1 MALKLL
7 AIDLDGTT
15 LNSQGEISDVNKV
28 QLQQVV
34 ASGVQLVVATGRSVH
49 SASSFLEQMGVKE
62 AYIVPLN
69 GAAVFKWG
77 DLNPLMTVKIP
88 ATLVEQVVANGDLQ
102 QVNTYFSTVLNS
114 YILIRDESL
123 LTMFAKNSELTA
135 VETLADLGD
144 DRVQVSKILYCTKNP
159 AILAELVTKTKDL
172 PVNAVKPDE
181 MCLEITAQ
189 NTSKAKGLQFLG
201 ECLNILPEEMAAIGD
216 SENDFEMLKFVG
228 NGIVMANGMPHIKA
242 IADYITLSNDQD
254 GLAHAIRYLL
264 E

>member
-15 LNSQGEISDVNKV
+15 LNSQGEISDVNKTH
-28 QLQQVV
+28 LQQVV

-49 SASSFLEQMGVKE
+49 SASSFLEQMGVEE
-62 AYIVPLN
+62 AYIVSLN

-77 DLNPLMTVKIP
+77 DLTPLMTIKMPTV
-88 ATLVEQVVANGDLQ
+88 LVEQVVVSGDLQ

-114 YILIRDESL
+114 YILVRDESL
-123 LTMFAKNSELTA
+123 LTMFAKNSELTT

-144 DRVQVSKILYCTKNP
+144 DQSQVSKMLYCTKNP
-159 AILAELVTKTKDL
+159 AILAELVAKIKDL
-172 PVNAVKPDE
+172 PVAAVKPDE

-189 NTSKAKGLQFLG
+189 DTSKAKGLQFLG
-201 ECLNILPEEMAAIGD
+201 EILNILPEEMAAIGD
-216 SENDFEMLKFVG
+216 SENDFEMLQFVG